1 VPGVRAIYEAAFE
14 NDGVVVVAD
23 IIRTA
28 GTGRSAHS
36 RWSR

>member
-1 VPGVRAIYEAAFE
+1 MPGARAIYEAAFE
-14 NDGVVVVAD
+14 NDGVVVMAD
-23 IIRTA
+23 ITRTA